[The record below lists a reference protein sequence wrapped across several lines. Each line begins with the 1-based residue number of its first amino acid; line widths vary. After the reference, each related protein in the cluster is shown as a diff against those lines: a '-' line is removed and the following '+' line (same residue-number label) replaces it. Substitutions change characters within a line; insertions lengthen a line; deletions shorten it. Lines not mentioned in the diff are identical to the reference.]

1 MDKEFKN
8 GKTDIDADYIE
19 MIINNFN
26 SSIEKNLDHV
36 YLGYEVINDEE
47 IKEYTIPKKEWN
59 KTLDLILKTAI
70 NLEEYELCTSIKNIL
85 THLK

>member
-19 MIINNFN
+19 MIISNFN
-26 SSIEKNLDHV
+26 SSIEKNLDYV